1 VAEEREGAMNRPV
14 LERSVYDVVVVG
26 ARCAGAATAMLL
38 ARQGLR
44 VLVVDR
50 GRYGTDTLSTH
61 ALMWGAV
68 VQLHRWGLLDAVT
81 AAGTP
86 LVRTTTFHYAD
97 EATRIPL
104 KPREGVAGL
113 YAPRRLVLDRILAD
127 AAAASGVELAYGV
140 RLADVVRSE
149 TGRVAGVV
157 LEDPDGGSH
166 RVDASIVIGADGLG
180 STVARRV
187 GAEPYRTG
195 RHASSV
201 VFGHYSG
208 LDNDGYHWHYRP
220 GVSVGV
226 IPTDGGLTCV
236 FASAP
241 SRRFREE
248 IRFDPAAGFA
258 RILGECSPD
267 LAARV
272 AGAERV
278 GSLQGFAGQ
287 VGFLRQSWGPGWAL
301 VGDAG
306 YFKDPITAHGITDAL
321 RDAELLARAVGEGS
335 EGALAGYQ
343 EARDAAALTLFEVT
357 DAIASFEWDLKAVQE
372 LHMSLSREMKRE
384 VVALTERFAKPLR
397 ARESLL
403 TLSETA

>member
-1 VAEEREGAMNRPV
+1 MSRPV
-14 LERSVYDVVVVG
+14 LERSFYDAVVVG

-61 ALMWGAV
+61 ALMWGGV
-68 VQLHRWGLLDAVT
+68 VQLQRWGVLDAVVS
-81 AAGTP
+81 ADTP
-86 LVRTTTFHYAD
+86 VVRTTTFHYGD

-140 RLADVVRSE
+140 RLSDVVRSDS
-149 TGRVAGVV
+149 GRVDGVV
-157 LEDPDGGSH
+157 LEDRDGGPR
-166 RVDASIVIGADGLG
+166 RVGAGIVIGADGLG

-187 GAEPYRTG
+187 GAEPYRAG

-201 VFGHYSG
+201 VFAYYSG
-208 LDNDGYHWHYRP
+208 LGNDGYHWHYRP

-226 IPTDGGLTCV
+226 IPTNDGLTCV

-248 IRFDPAAGFA
+248 IRLDPAAGFA
-258 RILGECSPD
+258 RILSECSAD

-278 GSLQGFAGQ
+278 GPLKGFAGQ
-287 VGFLRQSWGPGWAL
+287 AGFLRQSWGPGWAL
-301 VGDAG
+301 VGDAA

-335 EGALAGYQ
+335 EEALAGYQ
-343 EARDAAALTLFEVT
+343 EARDAVAVTLFELT

-372 LHMSLSREMKRE
+372 LHMSLSQEMKRE
-384 VVALTERFAKPLR
+384 VAVLIERFAEPLR
-397 ARESLL
+397 VRAPLL
-403 TLSETA
+403 PLGETA

>member
-1 VAEEREGAMNRPV
+1 MSRRV
-14 LERSVYDVVVVG
+14 LECPVYDAVVVG
-26 ARCAGAATAMLL
+26 ARCAGAATALLL
-38 ARQGLR
+38 ARRGFR

-61 ALMWGAV
+61 ALMWGGV
-68 VQLHRWGLLDAVT
+68 LQLHRWGVLDAVV
-81 AAGTP
+81 AADTP
-86 LVRTTTFHYAD
+86 VVRTTTFHYGD

-127 AAAASGVELAYGV
+127 AAAASGAELAYGV
-140 RLADVVRSE
+140 QVADVVRSQ

-157 LEDPDGGSH
+157 LEDADGGSR
-166 RVDASIVIGADGLG
+166 RVGARIVIGADGLG

-201 VFGHYSG
+201 VFGYYSG
-208 LDNDGYHWHYRP
+208 LENDGYHWHYRP

-226 IPTDGGLTCV
+226 IPTNDGLTCV
-236 FASAP
+236 FASVP
-241 SRRFREE
+241 SPRFREE
-248 IRFDPAAGFA
+248 IRFDPAAGFD
-258 RILGECSPD
+258 RILSECSPE
-267 LAARV
+267 LAGRV
-272 AGAERV
+272 AGAERK
-278 GSLQGFAGQ
+278 GPLKGFAGQ
-287 VGFLRQSWGPGWAL
+287 AGFFRQSWGPGWAL

-321 RDAELLARAVGEGS
+321 RDSELLARAVAEGS
-335 EGALAGYQ
+335 EEALAGYQ
-343 EARDAAALTLFEVT
+343 EARDAVAATLFEVT
-357 DAIASFEWDLKAVQE
+357 DAIASFEWDLRAVQE
-372 LHMSLSREMKRE
+372 LHMFLSQEMKRE
-384 VVALTERFAKPLR
+384 VAVLLERFAEPLR

-403 TLSETA
+403 ALGETA

>member
-1 VAEEREGAMNRPV
+1 MSRPV
-14 LERSVYDVVVVG
+14 LERSVYDAVVVG

-61 ALMWGAV
+61 ALMWGGV
-68 VQLHRWGLLDAVT
+68 VQLQRWGVLDTVVSAD
-81 AAGTP
+81 TP
-86 LVRTTTFHYAD
+86 VVRTTTFHYGD

-140 RLADVVRSE
+140 RLSDVVRSDS
-149 TGRVAGVV
+149 GRVDGVV
-157 LEDPDGGSH
+157 LEDRDGGPR
-166 RVDASIVIGADGLG
+166 RVGAGIVIGADGLG

-201 VFGHYSG
+201 VFAYYSG
-208 LDNDGYHWHYRP
+208 LGNDGYHWHYRP

-226 IPTDGGLTCV
+226 IPTNDGLTCV

-248 IRFDPAAGFA
+248 IRLDPAAGFA
-258 RILGECSPD
+258 RILSECSAD

-278 GSLQGFAGQ
+278 GPLKGFAGQ
-287 VGFLRQSWGPGWAL
+287 AGFLRQPWGPGWAL
-301 VGDAG
+301 VGDAA

-335 EGALAGYQ
+335 EEALAGYQ
-343 EARDAAALTLFEVT
+343 EARDAVAVTLFELT

-372 LHMSLSREMKRE
+372 LHMTLSQEMKRE
-384 VVALTERFAKPLR
+384 VAVLLERFAEPLR
-397 ARESLL
+397 VRAPLL
-403 TLSETA
+403 PLGETA